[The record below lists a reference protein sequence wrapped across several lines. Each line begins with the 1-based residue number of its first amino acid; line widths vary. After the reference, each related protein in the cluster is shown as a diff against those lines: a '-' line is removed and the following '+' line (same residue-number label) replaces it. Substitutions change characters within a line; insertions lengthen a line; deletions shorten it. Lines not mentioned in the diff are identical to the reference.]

1 MSIDTFCCSS
11 NTGEFVPTKKS
22 ISFMHYF
29 REVFTN
35 FTLLK
40 LFHPIL
46 KLSYDANEYVFL

>member
-1 MSIDTFCCSS
+1 
-11 NTGEFVPTKKS
+11 
-22 ISFMHYF
+22 MHYF

-46 KLSYDANEYVFL
+46 KLSYDANECIFLWHDEGRAVKIDFNSSYDDPD